1 MGTAHPVPPVV
12 VVMGV
17 SGAGKS
23 TVGRLL
29 ADRLAVPFAEADD
42 FHSAANRA
50 KMAAGRPLDDADRL
64 PWLLS
69 LADWIREAEASG
81 RGGVMA
87 CSALRHAYRDLLR
100 RAGAGVVFVHL
111 ALDRTRAA
119 RRVAGRRGHFMPA
132 PLVDSQYT
140 ALEPLR
146 PDEPGVT
153 LEATADPRSIVEAAA
168 RAVRGAC

>member
-1 MGTAHPVPPVV
+1 
-12 VVMGV
+12 MGV

-42 FHSAANRA
+42 FHPAANRA
-50 KMAAGRPLDDADRL
+50 KMAAGRPLDDEDRR

-69 LADWIREAEASG
+69 LADWIREAAASG

-87 CSALRHAYRDLLR
+87 CSALKREYRDLFR
-100 RAGAGVVFVHL
+100 RAGASVVFLHL
-111 ALDRTRAA
+111 SLDRARAA
-119 RRVAGRRGHFMPA
+119 QRVGGRRDHFMPV
-132 PLVDSQYT
+132 PLMGSQYD
-140 ALEPLR
+140 ALEPLQ

-153 LEATADPRSIVEAAA
+153 LDATAGAPDLADEAAH
-168 RAVRGAC
+168 AVRAIG

>member
-1 MGTAHPVPPVV
+1 MGAASPVPPVV

-50 KMAAGRPLDDADRL
+50 KMAAGRPLDDEDRR

-69 LADWIREAEASG
+69 LADWIREATASG

-87 CSALRHAYRDLLR
+87 CSALKREYRDLFR
-100 RAGAGVVFVHL
+100 RAGAGVLFLYL
-111 ALDRTRAA
+111 ALDRASAA
-119 RRVAGRRGHFMPA
+119 QRVDGRRGHFMPA
-132 PLVDSQYT
+132 LLVDSQYAT
-140 ALEPLR
+140 LEPLQ

-153 LEATADPRSIVEAAA
+153 LDATAGAPSIVDEAAH
-168 RAVRGAC
+168 AVRATG